1 MAESYVELKELSDE
15 ELIERHNCQTKN
27 TEFIDDYY
35 LRLLNW
41 RIQER
46 QTKQIKWMSVIITFA
61 TVAYLAVAIYDVFG

>member
-1 MAESYVELKELSDE
+1 MAEPYVELNELSDE
-15 ELIERHNCQTKN
+15 ELIERHNYQTKN

-41 RIQER
+41 RIRAR

-61 TVAYLAVAIYDVFG
+61 TVPYLPVAIYDVFG